1 MTSFTT
7 EEKENKSA
15 NFPVKYQLTLE
26 ISRGFFISGR
36 PGTKSPGP
44 SRLSKFRLRFAVAK
58 LHLLVADGVNQEV
71 KSSHFPR
78 GECSY
83 AWSNPWFSG
92 RESTTGKMMVKWWK
106 CRKHHGKMMDKWQMM
121 CFLNNITYAW
131 KTVGIDWKINEEMT
145 KWRMMTH

>member
-1 MTSFTT
+1 M
-7 EEKENKSA
+7 
-15 NFPVKYQLTLE
+15 KYQLTLE

-83 AWSNPWFSG
+83 AWSNPVIF
-92 RESTTGKMMVKWWK
+92 RERINNWKNDGEMMKM
-106 CRKHHGKMMDKWQMM
+106 
-121 CFLNNITYAW
+121 
-131 KTVGIDWKINEEMT
+131 
-145 KWRMMTH
+145 